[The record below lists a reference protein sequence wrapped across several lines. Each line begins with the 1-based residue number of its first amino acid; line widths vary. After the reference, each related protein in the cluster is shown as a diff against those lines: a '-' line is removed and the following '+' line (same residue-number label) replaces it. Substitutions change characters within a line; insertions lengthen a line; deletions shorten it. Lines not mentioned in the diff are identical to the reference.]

1 MQLHERILT
10 IGKSLHRLVRRLDDL
25 GYEFYERAEAFP
37 GSAPDTEAAIGRIE
51 REIGELPAA
60 IKLFWRLVGSV
71 NFIGH
76 HPDWSGCVYPD
87 PVVVFPPVYALTELD
102 DFLADKEERLARNFP
117 YLVPIAPDPLHKQG
131 VSGGMWY
138 NLSVPAV
145 ADDPPLN
152 DERHRISFVGY
163 LELAVRW
170 GGFPGLEHCPDHN
183 YPLDAIRGDPLSE
196 T

>member
-1 MQLHERILT
+1 MQLDERILS

-37 GSAPDTEAAIGRIE
+37 GPAPDTEAAIGRIE

-60 IKLFWRLVGSV
+60 IKIFWRLVGSV

-76 HPDWSGCVYPD
+76 HPSWSGCDYPD
-87 PVVVFPPVYALTELD
+87 PVVIFPPVYALAELD
-102 DFLADKEERLARNFP
+102 DFLANKEERLAHNFP
-117 YLVPIAPDPLHKQG
+117 YLVPIAPDPLHKQN

-138 NLSVPAV
+138 NLSAPAV

-152 DERHRISFVGY
+152 AERHRISFVSY
-163 LELAVRW
+163 LELAVQW
-170 GGFPGLEHCPDHN
+170 DGFPGLEDCPDHN
-183 YPLDAIRGDPLSE
+183 YPLDAIRCDPLGE
-196 T
+196 R